1 MMGGP
6 SLPAAYHQQNDLDY
20 VGSMV
25 APRPGAAGAAGGAI
39 GGAAGAAGAAVGP
52 GAGEGG
58 VPTAA
63 PGGVGRSRSVVIGPE
78 EPQGAIV
85 VQPVSAPSFTVVP
98 REFVLGGSSETGSG
112 AASDIDAGA
121 SSTAAT
127 LGNGSIVSAAGS
139 GVIFRAVGGGLS
151 VTGEEGS
158 LVAGGVEEEKK
169 ETAEVMVVT
178 PEGKEESEE
187 DDDESK
193 GAESEE
199 EKREGAVMGDGH
211 ATGAGGSGISGEAPH
226 GLTMNVA
233 QRSVASAGEQQLDK
247 REMTAAFGG
256 AAEMSSVAS
265 TDTQTEEIKQ
275 PESPKSGKIKEAATV
290 NIGVDSAAV
299 VVGRPGPQNDA
310 GDDTADEVRRGVL
323 AEEESDGIPVGDE

>member
-6 SLPAAYHQQNDLDY
+6 SLPASYRQQNDLDY

-25 APRPGAAGAAGGAI
+25 APRPGADAAAGGAI
-39 GGAAGAAGAAVGP
+39 AGAAGAAGATVGP
-52 GAGEGG
+52 GAGDGG
-58 VPTAA
+58 VATAA
-63 PGGVGRSRSVVIGPE
+63 PGVLGRSRSVVIGPE

-98 REFVLGGSSETGSG
+98 REFVLGGSSEAGSG

-127 LGNGSIVSAAGS
+127 LGNGSIISAAGS

-158 LVAGGVEEEKK
+158 SVAGGLDEEKK
-169 ETAEVMVVT
+169 ETVEVMVVT

-193 GAESEE
+193 RAESEE
-199 EKREGAVMGDGH
+199 EKREGAMMRQGH
-211 ATGAGGSGISGEAPH
+211 AAGADVSGVRGESPQ
-226 GLTMNVA
+226 GLTMD
-233 QRSVASAGEQQLDK
+233 G
-247 REMTAAFGG
+247 REITGAFGG
-256 AAEMSSVAS
+256 ATEITSSVAS
-265 TDTQTEEIKQ
+265 PDPPTEEIKQ
-275 PESPKSGKIKEAATV
+275 PESLKNGTIEEAAKV
-290 NIGVDSAAV
+290 SIEGDSAAAAAAV
-299 VVGRPGPQNDA
+299 VRPGPQNDT
-310 GDDTADEVRRGVL
+310 GDDTANEVRRGVL
-323 AEEESDGIPVGDE
+323 ADDESNGIPVGDE